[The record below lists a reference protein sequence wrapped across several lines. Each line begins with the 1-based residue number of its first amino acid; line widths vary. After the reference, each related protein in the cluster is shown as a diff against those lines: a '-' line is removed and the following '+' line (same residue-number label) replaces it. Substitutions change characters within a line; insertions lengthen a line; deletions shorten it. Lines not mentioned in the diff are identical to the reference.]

1 MLYDYIYSFQDLSKR
16 IKIESNFEE
25 LECDVESTLVSTMG
39 ELVEN
44 YLDINSIPRMSFFE
58 LFAQLAD
65 DELEKEK
72 LTEFI
77 ETSDGLEDL
86 LTYCY
91 RPRRTI
97 LEVFAD
103 FPKTTLR
110 IERLEQLLDLVP
122 SIKPRAFSIASSPS
136 LHKSRIQLL
145 VAVVEYKT
153 RLYESRKGTCS
164 YWLSTLKPGCKIPI
178 WIKKVAYHYFLLL

>member
-1 MLYDYIYSFQDLSKR
+1 
-16 IKIESNFEE
+16 
-25 LECDVESTLVSTMG
+25 
-39 ELVEN
+39 
-44 YLDINSIPRMSFFE
+44 MSFFE

-77 ETSDGLEDL
+77 ATSDGLEDL

-103 FPKTTLR
+103 FPKTTRR

-153 RLYESRKGTCS
+153 RLYETRKGTCS

-178 WIKKVAYHYFLLL
+178 WIKKVAYQITIFFIIMLKF

>member
-1 MLYDYIYSFQDLSKR
+1 
-16 IKIESNFEE
+16 
-25 LECDVESTLVSTMG
+25 MG

-77 ETSDGLEDL
+77 ATSDGLEDL

-103 FPKTTLR
+103 FPKTTRR

-153 RLYESRKGTCS
+153 RLYETRKGTCS

-178 WIKKVAYHYFLLL
+178 WIKKVAYHYFLLLCSNFEIKISLSRAHFN